1 MFFISVHTILAV
13 ILLHPFVILYPSSTL
28 GLITLS
34 YSMLQCIRTLIET
47 TEEHSVTNSR
57 S

>member
-1 MFFISVHTILAV
+1 MFFISVRTILVV

-34 YSMLQCIRTLIET
+34 YSTLQCIRTLIGA